1 MDIGDSQFVQLID
14 YFRSK
19 TILLRKLPTKHTG
32 RKRAKSGARTTETL
46 LTSSDVPWAMM
57 TTPNLARFWNEPSL
71 APQSSAGR
79 GA

>member
-19 TILLRKLPTKHTG
+19 TILLRKLPTKHRG
-32 RKRAKSGARTTETL
+32 RKRAKNGQEQETL
-46 LTSSDVPWAMM
+46 LISSDVPWAMM